1 MMTAAVVLVLSLP
14 LFLILVANPSVLV
27 LTLVQVVLGIQMA
40 FYFGPLPA
48 LLSFMYPT
56 PIRTTG
62 LSISYNLGVTPVWW
76 LRADRA
82 DLAHPRERQP
92 AVAELLL
99 HGRRR
104 GVDRGAAGDQEPP
117 LRRPLSRRPE
127 P

>member
-1 MMTAAVVLVLSLP
+1 MMTAAVVALVLSLP

-62 LSISYNLGVTPVWW
+62 LSISYNLGVTLFGGFAPIVLTW
-76 LRADRA
+76 LI
-82 DLAHPRERQP
+82 RESGSLLSP
-92 AVAELLL
+92 SYYFMAVAVVSIAGLLVIKS
-99 HGRRR
+99 RRY
-104 GVDRGAAGDQEPP
+104 VDR
-117 LRRPLSRRPE
+117 
-127 P
+127 